1 MCALYTARYIDLNW
15 LQMTSNTVASISV
28 GLVSTEASIFTLV
41 VHTIIRVYLTPG
53 VNLVLL
59 FKRNSWF
66 ANVYLSPSHPR
77 AHVQNTFS
85 GFASITNW

>member
-1 MCALYTARYIDLNW
+1 MCALYTARYINLNW

-28 GLVSTEASIFTLV
+28 GLVSTEGSIFTLV

-59 FKRNSWF
+59 FKKLL
-66 ANVYLSPSHPR
+66 VC
-77 AHVQNTFS
+77 
-85 GFASITNW
+85 

>member
-1 MCALYTARYIDLNW
+1 MRYTWPDINLNW

-28 GLVSTEASIFTLV
+28 GLVSTDASIFTLV

-59 FKRNSWF
+59 LRETLGLLMFTF
-66 ANVYLSPSHPR
+66 HPPILEHMCR
-77 AHVQNTFS
+77 TPFVGLLQ
-85 GFASITNW
+85 

>member
-1 MCALYTARYIDLNW
+1 MCAIHGPDINLNW
-15 LQMTSNTVASISV
+15 LQLTSNTAASVSI

>member
-1 MCALYTARYIDLNW
+1 MTKQTSPTWVVVTFEGFENTLIGNYVYIGQLSILMVW
-15 LQMTSNTVASISV
+15 LQMTSNTVASVSV

-59 FKRNSWF
+59 F
-66 ANVYLSPSHPR
+66 
-77 AHVQNTFS
+77 
-85 GFASITNW
+85 